1 MADVQ
6 EIQEYLWK
14 NPIFH
19 NYSLQVELQTQP
31 PLLKDFG
38 NPVSDMFGRDLRRLY
53 ALLQLKNIK
62 IFIDYDRS
70 GKKNKSC
77 LFKQLCEALLLLGI
91 VVL

>member
-31 PLLKDFG
+31 PLLEDFG
-38 NPVSDMFGRDLRRLY
+38 NPVSDVLGRDLGRLY
-53 ALLQLKNIK
+53 ALLQHFMQSVEFTVAFLHTVLSAIHQHVNLKDLK
-62 IFIDYDRS
+62 QR
-70 GKKNKSC
+70 GKK
-77 LFKQLCEALLLLGI
+77 
-91 VVL
+91 